1 MERKSNITIWQLH
14 LFEGL
19 DRDIMV
25 MHRDEEEVFDDA
37 IHVFFDKQ
45 YYDAYISKAT
55 KYSNHKYSYHD
66 DKLGDIIYQIFDENI
81 PGMVLHMSTQDKMPG
96 NVLCEEKYLSAKDL
110 VPIKET
116 VENYHYLYLAS
127 IQRMDKNETI
137 AKLWTR
143 NVFII
148 GQLPDFRVKEN
159 QRVELM
165 TLRRKKDGTPAT
177 DKDYDYESLKIFLTA
192 DSAMRF
198 NPDKRPVNRY
208 KLSMLANF
216 VKGRLQIIIEPHR
229 NYWLEFDPAEY
240 NVTDYRKAP
249 EWNEDKVKERIRSY
263 TDMEE
268 VYILLASKRSDYR
281 ACMGLPFFVKLNEQ
295 NLNMYL
301 FQNYEDAVKYVVE
314 NSVVL
319 PIYDGVYPIGVLKK
333 SAPLT
338 NLRTV
343 LAIAAGLG
351 VTGINLDMETENAI
365 GTKMSFFAETA
376 GLEMDVAK
384 ILSDEDAAKLK
395 LTSADNSK
403 TQYRFEPIPFYDSAN
418 PYSVSEERKKELIS
432 YIDNGADKGATFTA
446 GCTVP
451 EMIFILG
458 EIGKKYEAARKAE
471 DEEKKK
477 LYNRLMNIMTV
488 PITEALCEK
497 SFIFTLR
504 NDDGS
509 FSLRNNIAYLII
521 TNRFE
526 AGRNG
531 EGKLVPAS
539 LDNDK
544 FMESLEQASKVAAL
558 TDGPDGVCLMDV
570 HLMREIIAQMKKAEP
585 LKEEMLIYMTQGYG
599 LSYTEAC
606 YNYKRLRT
614 DYSIFVEFASRVRN
628 GEYPPMGLKEVAGYT
643 AKRLEE
649 EKGLNPL
656 EAYNAL
662 ITLKENP
669 KAEIAAGK
677 SSAASADAQNT
688 SEDITDTNSD
698 KNTSFFGKLF
708 KNKK

>member
-1 MERKSNITIWQLH
+1 
-14 LFEGL
+14 
-19 DRDIMV
+19 MV

-45 YYDAYISKAT
+45 YYDAYISKAN
-55 KYSNHKYSYHD
+55 KYSDHQYSYHD

-96 NVLCEEKYLSAKDL
+96 NILCDEKYLSAKDL
-110 VPIKET
+110 IPIKET

-127 IQRMDKNETI
+127 IQRMDKNEAI

-148 GQLPDFRVKEN
+148 GQLPDFRIKAD

-165 TLRRKKDGTPAT
+165 TLRRKKDGSPAT

-192 DSAMRF
+192 ESAMRF

-216 VKGRLQIIIEPHR
+216 VKGRLQVIIEPHR
-229 NYWLEFDPAEY
+229 NYWLEFDPADY
-240 NVTDYRKAP
+240 NIADYRKVP

-263 TDMEE
+263 TNMEE
-268 VYILLASKRSDYR
+268 VYVLLAAKRSDYR

-301 FQNYEDAVKYVVE
+301 FEKHEDAVRYVVE

-338 NLRTV
+338 NLKTV

-365 GTKMSFFAETA
+365 GTKMSFFAEAA
-376 GLEMDVAK
+376 GLEMDIEK
-384 ILSDEDAAKLK
+384 ILSEEDAAKLK
-395 LTSADNSK
+395 LTTDESDK
-403 TQYRFEPIPFYDSAN
+403 TQYRFEPIPFYDSVN
-418 PYSVSEERKKELIS
+418 PYAVNEERKKELMSHIDNAA
-432 YIDNGADKGATFTA
+432 DNGAAFMA

-451 EMIFILG
+451 EMILMLG
-458 EIGKKYEAARKAE
+458 EVGKRYEAARKAE

-477 LYNRLMNIMTV
+477 LYNRLMNIMSI

-526 AGRNG
+526 AGRSG

-539 LDNDK
+539 LDNEK
-544 FMESLEQASKVAAL
+544 FMESLEQASKVVAL

-570 HLMREIIAQMKKAEP
+570 HLMREIINQMKKAEP
-585 LKEEMLIYMTQGYG
+585 LKEEMLIYMTQGCG

-606 YNYKRLRT
+606 HYYKRLRS

-649 EKGLNPL
+649 EKGLKPL
-656 EAYNAL
+656 EAYDTL

-669 KAEIAAGK
+669 KAEIASGV
-677 SSAASADAQNT
+677 NT
-688 SEDITDTNSD
+688 ENVSESDTNNADSD
-698 KNTSFFGKLF
+698 KNTSFFGKIF

>member
-1 MERKSNITIWQLH
+1 
-14 LFEGL
+14 
-19 DRDIMV
+19 MV

-45 YYDAYISKAT
+45 YYDAYISKAK
-55 KYSNHKYSYHD
+55 KYSDHEYSYHD
-66 DKLGDIIYQIFDENI
+66 DKLGDIIYQIFDEKI

-96 NVLCEEKYLSAKDL
+96 NILCDEKYLSAKDL
-110 VPIKET
+110 MPIKET

-148 GQLPDFRVKEN
+148 GQLPDFRIKEN

-177 DKDYDYESLKIFLTA
+177 DKDYDYESLKVFLTA

-229 NYWLEFDPAEY
+229 NYWLEFDPADY

-263 TDMEE
+263 TEMEE
-268 VYILLASKRSDYR
+268 VYVLLAAKRSDYR
-281 ACMGLPFFVKLNEQ
+281 TCMGLPFFVKLNEQ

-301 FQNYEDAVKYVVE
+301 FEKHEDAVKYVVE

-338 NLRTV
+338 NLKTV

-365 GTKMSFFAETA
+365 GTKMSFFAEAA
-376 GLEMDVAK
+376 GLEMDVEK
-384 ILSDEDAAKLK
+384 ILSEEDAAKLK
-395 LTSADNSK
+395 LTADESGK
-403 TQYRFEPIPFYDSAN
+403 TQYRFEPIPFYDSVN
-418 PYSVSEERKKELIS
+418 PYAVSDERKQELMGKLES
-432 YIDNGADKGATFTA
+432 AADNGAAFMA
-446 GCTVP
+446 CCTVP
-451 EMIFILG
+451 EMILMLG
-458 EIGKKYEAARKAE
+458 EVGKRFDAARKEE

-477 LYNRLMNIMTV
+477 LYNRLMNIMSI

-539 LDNDK
+539 LDNEH
-544 FMESLEQASKVAAL
+544 FMESLEQTSKVAAL

-570 HLMREIIAQMKKAEP
+570 HLMREIISQMKKAEP
-585 LKEEMLIYMTQGYG
+585 LKEEMLIYMTQGCG

-606 YNYKRLRT
+606 YNYKRLRS

-649 EKGLNPL
+649 EKSLNPL

-669 KAEIAAGK
+669 KAEIASLKNNVSDVKAESAGGN
-677 SSAASADAQNT
+677 AADT
-688 SEDITDTNSD
+688 EKTDGD